1 MQPRHTLQYTV
12 RRLEARWFSRRPQ
25 LAMTLQMDDNKRF
38 TPSDWLLIQK
48 TEFDKESNIRMSMSY
63 GNLGEQMA
71 KQSAKVEPAL
81 LPSGIRR
88 LPENGELPGISKGWC
103 SRVYQNLDRKR
114 PEVHPA
120 GADSSAPHAPNGKAA
135 PRPAVELDVQKSSGP
150 RMPEPPSSFNAPR
163 ADGRTPLLARTV
175 VNAPARLDCSRIR
188 EAARMPK
195 SASSATLRRLDEKD
209 FDGCRRTCCSS
220 SIIFG
225 K

>member
-1 MQPRHTLQYTV
+1 
-12 RRLEARWFSRRPQ
+12 
-25 LAMTLQMDDNKRF
+25 MTLQMDDNKRF

-63 GNLGEQMA
+63 GNLGEHMK

-114 PEVHPA
+114 PEVHPTDV
-120 GADSSAPHAPNGKAA
+120 DSSAPRVPNGETA
-135 PRPAVELDVQKSSGP
+135 PRPAVELDVQKSTGP
-150 RMPEPPSSFNAPR
+150 RMPELPSSFNAPR

-195 SASSATLRRLDEKD
+195 SASSATLRRLDEKE